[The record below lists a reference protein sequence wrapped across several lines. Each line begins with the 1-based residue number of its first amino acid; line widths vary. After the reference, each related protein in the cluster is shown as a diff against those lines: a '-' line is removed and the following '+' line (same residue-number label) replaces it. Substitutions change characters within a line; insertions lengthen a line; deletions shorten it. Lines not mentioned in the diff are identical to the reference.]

1 MNLST
6 KPYKGTRD
14 FYPEDMRL
22 HNWMFSVMRQA
33 CESYGYEEYDAPVLE
48 PLDLYLSKT
57 SEEVVNEQSYSFTD
71 RGDRKVIMRP
81 EMTPSVSRMVAG
93 RRQELGYPL
102 RLYSIANFFRYERPQ
117 KGRLREFW
125 QLNADI
131 FGVKG
136 IEADIEIIMLAD
148 SIMKAFGANIS
159 MYRIEISSRKLLD
172 ELAQKTGIKYKDRF
186 VRLVDS
192 KNKIP
197 NSDFLEQLIQLVP
210 NKDSADLVNYVLNL
224 KSLEGVRSGL
234 NFNSIDKLKDVIL
247 TLDKQLIKGPK
258 TNIVFNPATAR
269 GFDYY
274 NDIVFEVFDNNPE
287 NNRSMFGG
295 GRYDGLVANFGVEP
309 VPTVGFGM
317 GDVTLANFLESN
329 GLVPDLKPTTNASI
343 LLIGDVYEQG
353 LSIAEELRK
362 AGINASLDYEDR
374 KVDKKIK
381 SADKLKIPYVLFVG
395 DDEINSGVFTLK
407 NLASG
412 DEVKDSLANLTKIIK
427 ETR

>member
-1 MNLST
+1 MALST

-14 FYPEDMRL
+14 FYPEDMRIR
-22 HNWMFSVMRQA
+22 NWMFDIIRRS

-48 PLDLYLSKT
+48 PLELYLSKT
-57 SEEVVNEQSYSFTD
+57 SEEVVNEQSYNFTD

-136 IEADIEIIMLAD
+136 IEADIEIIILAD
-148 SIMKAFGANIS
+148 SIMKDFGAKPE
-159 MYRIEISSRKLLD
+159 MYEIRVNSRKLLNKKI
-172 ELAQKTGIKYKDRF
+172 EEAGIKTSLNEVLRT
-186 VRLVDS
+186 VDAFEKLEATEFKEKLAS
-192 KNKIP
+192 QVDNP
-197 NSDFLEQLIQLVP
+197 STLFDFLVSDG
-210 NKDSADLVNYVLNL
+210 DSAEVKDLIEKCEKFGIKV
-224 KSLEGVRSGL
+224 KSTP
-234 NFNSIDKLKDVIL
+234 
-247 TLDKQLIKGPK
+247 TL
-258 TNIVFNPATAR
+258 AR

-274 NDIVFEVFDNNPE
+274 NDIVFEVFDTNPE

-295 GRYDGLVANFGVEP
+295 GRYDGLIANFGVEP

-329 GLVPDLKPTTNASI
+329 GLVPDLKPSTDVAI
-343 LLIGDVYEQG
+343 LLIGDVYEQS
-353 LSIAEELRK
+353 LSIAEEFRK

-374 KVDKKIK
+374 KIDKKIK

-395 DDEINSGVFTLK
+395 EDELNSSVFTLK
-407 NLASG
+407 NLTTG
-412 DEVKDSLANLTKIIK
+412 EETKDGIANLTKFVK
-427 ETR
+427 AAK